1 MNAIKKERDEY
12 KIALES
18 LLEAIQEKFEDDD
31 EELKK
36 KSTILSRAV
45 ERSRE
50 KRVAVTHICSFFGIA
65 RSTFYRKA

>member
-1 MNAIKKERDEY
+1 MNAIKKEREEY

-18 LLEAIQEKFEDDD
+18 LLEAIHEKFEDDD
-31 EELKK
+31 EGLK
-36 KSTILSRAV
+36 KSTILSRAA
-45 ERSRE
+45 EKSRE